1 MHSTRKAALKKLLEE
16 RRALIDPTTHNL
28 PPYTPG
34 PGRRPGL
41 TQQQVADLCNVSLGA
56 YRNLE
61 SGTTAADVHLLRR
74 VATLLCLNEQEWIAA
89 CRYAG
94 IGDPPGPLTPASGK
108 QVPGV
113 WQKVVDDQGH
123 PAYVTDASWDLIA
136 YNKAFA
142 RLFPEGRIP
151 WNVMRW
157 MMLDQD
163 GRRMLTDWHTAWAP
177 LVLPQLQ
184 AALAARPDDETL
196 QGLERDVLADPDCA
210 PIYKAG
216 GAYIHPD
223 GDERPILHSVDGPG
237 WVTMCAAQ
245 PLTAPGARHIT
256 LIFHPGEQRAHE
268 RTPVLRSR

>member
-1 MHSTRKAALKKLLEE
+1 MHSARKAALKKLLEE
-16 RRALIDPTTHNL
+16 RRGLIDPTTHKL
-28 PPYTPG
+28 PPYIPG

-61 SGTTAADVHLLRR
+61 SGSTAADVHLLRR
-74 VATLLCLNEQEWIAA
+74 VAALLCLNEQEWIAV

-108 QVPGV
+108 EVPGV
-113 WQKVVDDQGH
+113 WQKVVDGQIY

-136 YNKAFA
+136 CNTLFA
-142 RLFPEGRIP
+142 QLFPQGRLP
-151 WNVMRW
+151 RNVMRW
-157 MMLDQD
+157 MMLDPV
-163 GRRMLTDWHTAWAP
+163 GRQMLTDWHTAWAP
-177 LVLPQLQ
+177 LVLPQLE

-196 QGLERDVLADPDCA
+196 QRLERDVLADPDCA

-223 GDERPILHSVDGPG
+223 GDERPILHAVEGPG
-237 WVTMCAAQ
+237 WVTMCAAG
-245 PLTAPGARHIT
+245 PLTAPGSRHIT

-268 RTPVLRSR
+268 RTPPLRAR